1 MSVNISSIQLL
12 HDVLSFRFS
21 HACPQ
26 RYLFDSAPTPNAHAL
41 HKLTDFDAR
50 CQHQSTSSSS
60 SSGGGVYSS
69 MRPVSLVYSSEH
81 AGPVSPA

>member
-41 HKLTDFDAR
+41 HKLTDFGAR
-50 CQHQSTSSSS
+50 CQLKGHRRLHLQSVGHQPQEVVRSAECIATNKQA
-60 SSGGGVYSS
+60 
-69 MRPVSLVYSSEH
+69 RFH
-81 AGPVSPA
+81 R

>member
-50 CQHQSTSSSS
+50 CQLSCRE
-60 SSGGGVYSS
+60 VF
-69 MRPVSLVYSSEH
+69 
-81 AGPVSPA
+81 